1 MVSFRSTANGSLM
14 SAGGVNERLNCERN
28 ARVDGGMS
36 TGGGFRW
43 IGWSS
48 HIFSE
53 RTEFDF
59 GDGCVGGN
67 DGQKG
72 F

>member
-1 MVSFRSTANGSLM
+1 M

-53 RTEFDF
+53 TTEFDF

-67 DGQKG
+67 DG
-72 F
+72 